1 MSLKL
6 FLLCFMAV
14 SVNFYCNVGALA
26 SSFTLSSAECRRFL
40 TTVSTK
46 HAQTSFAAISVFLT
60 SIFPASRATRKTSFL
75 CCSFLTSGEQSSG
88 RTTLRDVC
96 CYDIINR
103 LQSTPEMPEHFTK
116 WCGSRLRLKKAL
128 RRGNRVGVCSS
139 SAEYGHWGAVCKLYT
154 GIRIAFC
161 PESHNWASF
170 CKLWALC

>member
-1 MSLKL
+1 
-6 FLLCFMAV
+6 MAV

-46 HAQTSFAAISVFLT
+46 HAQTSFAAISVSRT

-88 RTTLRDVC
+88 RTTLRGVC

-103 LQSTPEMPEHFTK
+103 LQSTPETPEHFTK

-128 RRGNRVGVCSS
+128 RGGNRVGYAPLQPGTGELYVNYTQESVSHFVQSRTTGPRFVNCGLY
-139 SAEYGHWGAVCKLYT
+139 AKLHMW
-154 GIRIAFC
+154 AFRV
-161 PESHNWASF
+161 
-170 CKLWALC
+170 